1 MTEENVNICSVC
13 NEPTTFFWTSK
24 NIWVHPP
31 CYLTTQQFKHK
42 TVINPN
48 ECPHG
53 FEAEIKC
60 PSCRIIKGLVPE
72 KTPKKPSKP
81 PIDRNSV
88 RVSTSAPATSK
99 KAAEKALPSSGTKRR
114 MIYDAMVEAGEQGVC
129 DHELE
134 QMFGWVHQS
143 ASAARNSLM
152 NDGWCIVSSIQRMT
166 PQNNMANAYVAVIP
180 VHCFIDSCD
189 DPATTKFFG
198 KDLCTHHYDASRHGD

>member
-1 MTEENVNICSVC
+1 MAEVC
-13 NEPTTFFWTSK
+13 TMCNQETTFFWTSK
-24 NIWVHPP
+24 NIWVHPS
-31 CYLTTQQFKHK
+31 CYVLTQKS
-42 TVINPN
+42 ISNPDRN
-48 ECPHG
+48 PDECPHG
-53 FEAEIKC
+53 FDAEIRC
-60 PSCRIIKGLVPE
+60 PACRVIKGLVVE

-88 RVSTSAPATSK
+88 RVGTSAPATSK
-99 KAAEKALPSSGTKRR
+99 KAADKALPSSGTKRR
-114 MIYDAMVEAGEQGVC
+114 MIYDAMVAAGEQGVC

-152 NDGWCIVSSIQRMT
+152 NDGWCIVSQIQRMT
-166 PQNNMANAYVAVIP
+166 PQNNMANAYIAVIP

-189 DPATTKFFG
+189 DPATNKFFG